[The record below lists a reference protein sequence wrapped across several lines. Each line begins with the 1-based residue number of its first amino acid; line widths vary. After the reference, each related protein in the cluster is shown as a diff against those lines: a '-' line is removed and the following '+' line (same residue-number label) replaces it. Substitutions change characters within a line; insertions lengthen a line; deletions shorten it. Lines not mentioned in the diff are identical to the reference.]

1 MPTARMIII
10 HRLFFSI
17 AFLCGSS
24 YSLLS
29 HGKLPISV
37 SSEQI
42 SPFPVVLSP
51 RLMLIFADD
60 DDDDGDNPPG
70 TSDVTS
76 IELSIQVA
84 HETHRY
90 AD

>member
-1 MPTARMIII
+1 MQTAMIII

-24 YSLLS
+24 YSLLK

-51 RLMLIFADD
+51 RLMLIFTD